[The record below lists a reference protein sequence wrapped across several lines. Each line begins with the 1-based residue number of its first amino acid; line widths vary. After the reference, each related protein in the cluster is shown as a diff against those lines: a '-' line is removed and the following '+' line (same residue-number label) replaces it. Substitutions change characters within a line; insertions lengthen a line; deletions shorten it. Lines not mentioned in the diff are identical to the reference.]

1 MAYGRRKGG
10 SALMALAKAGGK
22 RRRAAKKAAETKIGG
37 KKYVTPVAKKK
48 VAAKKAAPKK
58 KVTPKK
64 PEMKGPEIYRKIPA
78 GARSFRGAAA
88 TTTRPPHRTPA
99 QRAST
104 RQKLLG
110 EQEAVRKASAGMRYG
125 SEYQGIPKRGKKEQE
140 DMARSM
146 EVGLGGGLIKA
157 GVGAGLTAA
166 ALKGHKMYKAKKAK
180 DLASGKTGG
189 TSAGIGNTRAASAAS
204 RTSGLGK
211 AKGTPKKKTV
221 KGKSGPSKLLSSILK
236 KAADYGKPKSAFRK
250 LKKTQRRMPK

>member
-1 MAYGRRKGG
+1 MD
-10 SALMALAKAGGK
+10 LAKAGGK
-22 RRRAAKKAAETKIGG
+22 RRRAAKKAAETKLGG

-48 VAAKKAAPKK
+48 AAPKK
-58 KVTPKK
+58 KVTAKK
-64 PEMKGPEIYRKIPA
+64 AEMKGPEIYRKKPTAAPKKAAPKRKIPA

-99 QRAST
+99 QRASAK
-104 RQKLLG
+104 QKLLG
-110 EQEAVRKASAGMRYG
+110 KQETLRKASAGMRYG
-125 SEYQGIPKRGKKEQE
+125 SEYKGIPQLSKEDQ
-140 DMARSM
+140 DAIARSM
-146 EVGLGGGLIKA
+146 ELGSGGGLVKA
-157 GVGAGLTAA
+157 GIGAGLTALG
-166 ALKGHKMYKAKKAK
+166 LKGHKMYKAKKAK

-189 TSAGIGNTRAASAAS
+189 TSAGIGKTRAASAAS

-211 AKGTPKKKTV
+211 AKTPKKKTV